1 MGYRPYDDSVD
12 GNFDIK
18 VLKKNMFIHPLIK
31 PYNQLDDS
39 DKVFD
44 KNFIEKLP
52 DILRSI
58 KDEQ

>member
-52 DILRSI
+52 DI
-58 KDEQ
+58 